1 MREFRIKVN
10 NEKTYVVKA
19 NDYNQAV
26 KTLHSKLRDFDLTNF
41 LALKRSLEL
50 RIGEEID
57 FDKLEEYVNKLPK
70 DKNGKKNINVKEVIK
85 CCVKA
90 KDNAVSDSISRY
102 TGEDAIRTNGFVKIK
117 EDGDWTSYRYNG
129 SDFDGAV
136 FKIHQ
141 YNPSL
146 IAFVSNGNRTITVR
160 NKYLNDADDTAQ
172 GEIEVLKSFGFDYKD
187 GKWVKESNN
196 NNIIVQPDYHYV
208 SVIGPDDTE
217 KHCKKYQYQSA
228 GMLKKIIASNI
239 KDSSITDTDM
249 KTAEDIIK
257 KYGGNPVGN
266 VMGLQKTRFVGQDE
280 IKNQHDFATDLD
292 KAGYKFYL
300 INGRYRISPKD
311 SSIKDDLTQVETYKK
326 SIIYIDDNGYYYHTP
341 IGGRGAKAYRDNT
354 KDINIVKKRIDKDYS
369 FLYDSSIK
377 DVDWD
382 FANKLK
388 QHSQEEIRN
397 ALKYSAPTVYKQY
410 RNGETI
416 QFAGLAGQLTG
427 PEKTKVL
434 KRLGDSSIKDV
445 SYISGKNLKIGQKIV
460 EDGEVLEVIDIKE
473 TQRGVNNNY
482 RDVTLKNVKTGA
494 TETVHFGNSTLARLN
509 DDWSKGVSVTVKVT
523 TESLINA
530 AKEHKVLLGGR
541 NDAPE
546 KFIGRTSIRFTLPNK
561 DNTAYANIDNSQSTI
576 HYNMYDDEF
585 TYKEF
590 GGKKDFNKAKLTE
603 GLKKLQD
610 YVVSQL
616 ISAGIVV
623 NQSKVEVGGSS
634 RFNSTWRQAQSYN
647 DESVKDADPVK
658 VEKIIRKEK
667 SALGITYY
675 LFQTK
680 SNSGATIYYEV
691 TDKSYH
697 GEPTYSGGGVI
708 SFSLQSAND
717 SLDSHLLYDKLV
729 SKYGK
734 MAGRKRFFL
743 GKNDSVQRENDAS
756 TGYKYRITNNGSKWY
771 YETTFPDGHTTLTG
785 PYSSKQE
792 TEQYFHKHRPT
803 ERLNDYSP
811 KYNKGQKIQTSAGIH
826 EIIGYDPVRPDVHT
840 NRIEYS
846 YRLKTPNGTYTN
858 MPDWQLE
865 KLVKLGRY
873 KLIDSNISDTKFLV
887 HAYNDGK
894 LLEEKLV
901 NTKVEAEQLAK
912 EFTKKYGED
921 TTSIKL
927 VYSNITDADP
937 VKVEKIIRK
946 EKSALGITYYIFQTK
961 SSSGYTIYYQVT
973 DKTYHGEPTYSGGG
987 IISLS
992 LKSANDTLDH
1002 NLLSDKLK
1010 AKYGEKE
1017 GTKRYLRGENDSAIK
1032 DKLSTSDA
1040 NSLVEAYID
1049 KYKYT
1054 HSNLPYVNKPKIK
1067 IFNSP
1072 EEFRD
1077 KFLSSYRGYSIYAG
1091 GLLNY
1096 NGYVVKLF
1104 TSAKDGKIES
1114 PSADNIFTIFPTT
1127 TIKDSNNIKNRKSYT
1142 IKVGDKQYKIF
1153 AESEEEAVDKYI
1165 KSKKQ

>member
-26 KTLHSKLRDFDLTNF
+26 KTLHSKLNDDWSKGVSVKVKVTTESLIKAAKERKVLLGGGYDPPEKFIGRSIRFTLPNKDTTAFVNIDNSQSTIHYNMYDDEFTYKEFGGKKDFNKAKLTEGLKKLQDYVVSQLKSAGIVVNQSKVEVGGSSKFNSTWRQAQSYNDSSVKDYDLTNF

-70 DKNGKKNINVKEVIK
+70 DKNGKKNIDVKEVIK
-85 CCVKA
+85 HCIKA
-90 KDNAVSDSISRY
+90 KDNAVSDSISKY
-102 TGEDAIRTNGFVKIK
+102 NGEDAIRTNGFVKIK
-117 EDGDWTSYRYNG
+117 EDGDWTSYKYNG

-160 NKYLNDADDTAQ
+160 NKYLNDADNTAQ

-196 NNIIVQPDYHYV
+196 NDIIVQPDYHYV
-208 SVIGPDDTE
+208 SVIRPGDTE

-239 KDSSITDTDM
+239 KDSSITDADM
-249 KTAEDIIK
+249 KIAEDIIK

-311 SSIKDDLTQVETYKK
+311 SSI
-326 SIIYIDDNGYYYHTP
+326 DDNSPKYSKGQKIQTSAGVHEIIGYDPVKADVHTNRIEYSYRLKTP
-341 IGGRGAKAYRDNT
+341 NGTYTNMPDWQLEELVKLGRYKLIDSST
-354 KDINIVKKRIDKDYS
+354 K
-369 FLYDSSIK
+369 DSSIK
-377 DVDWD
+377 DTKFLVHAYNDG
-382 FANKLK
+382 KLL
-388 QHSQEEIRN
+388 EEKLVN
-397 ALKYSAPTVYKQY
+397 
-410 RNGETI
+410 
-416 QFAGLAGQLTG
+416 
-427 PEKTKVL
+427 TKVEAEQL
-434 KRLGDSSIKDV
+434 AKEFIKKYGEYSTSIKLVD
-445 SYISGKNLKIGQKIV
+445 S
-460 EDGEVLEVIDIKE
+460 
-473 TQRGVNNNY
+473 
-482 RDVTLKNVKTGA
+482 
-494 TETVHFGNSTLARLN
+494 
-509 DDWSKGVSVTVKVT
+509 
-523 TESLINA
+523 
-530 AKEHKVLLGGR
+530 
-541 NDAPE
+541 
-546 KFIGRTSIRFTLPNK
+546 
-561 DNTAYANIDNSQSTI
+561 NIT
-576 HYNMYDDEF
+576 
-585 TYKEF
+585 
-590 GGKKDFNKAKLTE
+590 
-603 GLKKLQD
+603 
-610 YVVSQL
+610 
-616 ISAGIVV
+616 
-623 NQSKVEVGGSS
+623 
-634 RFNSTWRQAQSYN
+634 
-647 DESVKDADPVK
+647 DADPVK

-697 GEPTYSGGGVI
+697 GEPTYSGGGII

-734 MAGRKRFFL
+734 VAGRKRFFL

-803 ERLNDYSP
+803 E
-811 KYNKGQKIQTSAGIH
+811 
-826 EIIGYDPVRPDVHT
+826 
-840 NRIEYS
+840 
-846 YRLKTPNGTYTN
+846 
-858 MPDWQLE
+858 
-865 KLVKLGRY
+865 KL
-873 KLIDSNISDTKFLV
+873 
-887 HAYNDGK
+887 
-894 LLEEKLV
+894 
-901 NTKVEAEQLAK
+901 
-912 EFTKKYGED
+912 
-921 TTSIKL
+921 
-927 VYSNITDADP
+927 TDADP

-973 DKTYHGEPTYSGGG
+973 DRTYHGEPTYSGGG

-1002 NLLSDKLK
+1002 NLLADKLK

-1077 KFLSSYRGYSIYAG
+1077 KFLSSYRGYSIFAG

-1127 TIKDSNNIKNRKSYT
+1127 AIKDSDNIKNRKSYT
-1142 IKVGDKQYKIF
+1142 IKVGDKQYKVF
-1153 AESEEEAVDKYI
+1153 AESESEAINKYI

>member
-90 KDNAVSDSISRY
+90 KDNSVSDSISRY

-117 EDGDWTSYRYNG
+117 EDGDLTSYKYNG
-129 SDFDGAV
+129 GDFDGAV

-160 NKYLNDADDTAQ
+160 NKYLNDADNTAQ

-196 NNIIVQPDYHYV
+196 DNIIVQPDYHYV
-208 SVIGPDDTE
+208 SVIGPGDTE

-292 KAGYKFYL
+292 KAGYRFYL

-311 SSIKDDLTQVETYKK
+311 SSIKDDLTMVEKYKK

-354 KDINIVKKRIDKDYS
+354 KDINIVKKRIDNDYS

-434 KRLGDSSIKDV
+434 KRLGDS
-445 SYISGKNLKIGQKIV
+445 
-460 EDGEVLEVIDIKE
+460 
-473 TQRGVNNNY
+473 
-482 RDVTLKNVKTGA
+482 
-494 TETVHFGNSTLARLN
+494 
-509 DDWSKGVSVTVKVT
+509 
-523 TESLINA
+523 
-530 AKEHKVLLGGR
+530 
-541 NDAPE
+541 
-546 KFIGRTSIRFTLPNK
+546 
-561 DNTAYANIDNSQSTI
+561 NILS
-576 HYNMYDDEF
+576 
-585 TYKEF
+585 
-590 GGKKDFNKAKLTE
+590 
-603 GLKKLQD
+603 
-610 YVVSQL
+610 
-616 ISAGIVV
+616 
-623 NQSKVEVGGSS
+623 
-634 RFNSTWRQAQSYN
+634 
-647 DESVKDADPVK
+647 
-658 VEKIIRKEK
+658 
-667 SALGITYY
+667 
-675 LFQTK
+675 
-680 SNSGATIYYEV
+680 
-691 TDKSYH
+691 
-697 GEPTYSGGGVI
+697 
-708 SFSLQSAND
+708 
-717 SLDSHLLYDKLV
+717 
-729 SKYGK
+729 
-734 MAGRKRFFL
+734 
-743 GKNDSVQRENDAS
+743 
-756 TGYKYRITNNGSKWY
+756 GYKYRITNNGSKWY

-803 ERLNDYSP
+803 E
-811 KYNKGQKIQTSAGIH
+811 
-826 EIIGYDPVRPDVHT
+826 
-840 NRIEYS
+840 
-846 YRLKTPNGTYTN
+846 
-858 MPDWQLE
+858 
-865 KLVKLGRY
+865 KL
-873 KLIDSNISDTKFLV
+873 
-887 HAYNDGK
+887 
-894 LLEEKLV
+894 
-901 NTKVEAEQLAK
+901 
-912 EFTKKYGED
+912 
-921 TTSIKL
+921 
-927 VYSNITDADP
+927 TDADP

-1032 DKLSTSDA
+1032 DSD
-1040 NSLVEAYID
+1040 
-1049 KYKYT
+1049 
-1054 HSNLPYVNKPKIK
+1054 
-1067 IFNSP
+1067 
-1072 EEFRD
+1072 
-1077 KFLSSYRGYSIYAG
+1077 
-1091 GLLNY
+1091 
-1096 NGYVVKLF
+1096 
-1104 TSAKDGKIES
+1104 
-1114 PSADNIFTIFPTT
+1114 
-1127 TIKDSNNIKNRKSYT
+1127 NIKNRKSYT
-1142 IKVGDKQYKIF
+1142 IKVGDKQYKVF
-1153 AESEEEAVDKYI
+1153 AESESEAINKYI

>member
-26 KTLHSKLRDFDLTNF
+26 KTLHSKLKDFDLTNF

-70 DKNGKKNINVKEVIK
+70 DKNGKKNVDVKEVIK
-85 CCVKA
+85 CCIKA

-117 EDGDWTSYRYNG
+117 EDGDWTSYKYNG
-129 SDFDGAV
+129 SDFDNAV

-160 NKYLNDADDTAQ
+160 NKYLNDADNTAQ

-196 NNIIVQPDYHYV
+196 NDIIVQPDYHYV
-208 SVIGPDDTE
+208 SVIGPGDTE

-311 SSIKDDLTQVETYKK
+311 SSIKDDLTMVEKYKK

-354 KDINIVKKRIDKDYS
+354 KDINIVKKRIDNDYS

-377 DVDWD
+377 DV
-382 FANKLK
+382 
-388 QHSQEEIRN
+388 
-397 ALKYSAPTVYKQY
+397 
-410 RNGETI
+410 
-416 QFAGLAGQLTG
+416 
-427 PEKTKVL
+427 
-434 KRLGDSSIKDV
+434 
-445 SYISGKNLKIGQKIV
+445 SYVSGKNLKIGQKIV
-460 EDGEVLEVIDIKE
+460 EDGEVLEVVDIKE

-494 TETVHFGNSTLARLN
+494 TETVHFVNSALARLN

-634 RFNSTWRQAQSYN
+634 KFNSTWRQAQSYN
-647 DESVKDADPVK
+647 DESVK
-658 VEKIIRKEK
+658 
-667 SALGITYY
+667 
-675 LFQTK
+675 
-680 SNSGATIYYEV
+680 
-691 TDKSYH
+691 
-697 GEPTYSGGGVI
+697 
-708 SFSLQSAND
+708 
-717 SLDSHLLYDKLV
+717 
-729 SKYGK
+729 
-734 MAGRKRFFL
+734 
-743 GKNDSVQRENDAS
+743 
-756 TGYKYRITNNGSKWY
+756 
-771 YETTFPDGHTTLTG
+771 
-785 PYSSKQE
+785 
-792 TEQYFHKHRPT
+792 
-803 ERLNDYSP
+803 
-811 KYNKGQKIQTSAGIH
+811 
-826 EIIGYDPVRPDVHT
+826 
-840 NRIEYS
+840 
-846 YRLKTPNGTYTN
+846 
-858 MPDWQLE
+858 
-865 KLVKLGRY
+865 
-873 KLIDSNISDTKFLV
+873 
-887 HAYNDGK
+887 
-894 LLEEKLV
+894 
-901 NTKVEAEQLAK
+901 
-912 EFTKKYGED
+912 
-921 TTSIKL
+921 
-927 VYSNITDADP
+927 DADP

-987 IISLS
+987 IISFS

-1002 NLLSDKLK
+1002 NLLMDKLK

-1127 TIKDSNNIKNRKSYT
+1127 AIKDSDNIKNRKSYT

>member
-26 KTLHSKLRDFDLTNF
+26 KKLHSKLRDFDDT
-41 LALKRSLEL
+41 
-50 RIGEEID
+50 
-57 FDKLEEYVNKLPK
+57 
-70 DKNGKKNINVKEVIK
+70 KKNINVVREFITNNGGKFSKSKDADAILDFIYK
-85 CCVKA
+85 KTGVKNA
-90 KDNAVSDSISRY
+90 DYGDVLYIIRNYTNVKVEDNAVSDSISRY

-117 EDGDWTSYRYNG
+117 EDGDWTSYKYNG

-160 NKYLNDADDTAQ
+160 NKYL
-172 GEIEVLKSFGFDYKD
+172 
-187 GKWVKESNN
+187 
-196 NNIIVQPDYHYV
+196 
-208 SVIGPDDTE
+208 
-217 KHCKKYQYQSA
+217 
-228 GMLKKIIASNI
+228 

-311 SSIKDDLTQVETYKK
+311 SSIKD
-326 SIIYIDDNGYYYHTP
+326 
-341 IGGRGAKAYRDNT
+341 
-354 KDINIVKKRIDKDYS
+354 
-369 FLYDSSIK
+369 
-377 DVDWD
+377 
-382 FANKLK
+382 
-388 QHSQEEIRN
+388 
-397 ALKYSAPTVYKQY
+397 
-410 RNGETI
+410 
-416 QFAGLAGQLTG
+416 
-427 PEKTKVL
+427 
-434 KRLGDSSIKDV
+434 V
-445 SYISGKNLKIGQKIV
+445 SYVSGKNLKIGQKIV
-460 EDGEVLEVIDIKE
+460 KDGEVLEVVDIKE

-482 RDVTLKNVKTGA
+482 KDVTFKNVKTGA

-541 NDAPE
+541 NDVPE

-634 RFNSTWRQAQSYN
+634 KFNSTWRQAQSYN

-697 GEPTYSGGGVI
+697 GEPTYSGGGII

-734 MAGRKRFFL
+734 MAGRKRFLL
-743 GKNDSVQRENDAS
+743 GKNDSAQRENDAS

-803 ERLNDYSP
+803 EKLTDANR
-811 KYNKGQKIQTSAGIH
+811 YNKGQKFQTSAGIH
-826 EIIGYDPVRPDVHT
+826 EIIGYDPVKADANT

-846 YRLKTPNGTYTN
+846 YRIKTPNGTYTN

-865 KLVKLGRY
+865 ELVKLGRY
-873 KLIDSNISDTKFLV
+873 KLLDSSTKDSSIKDTKFLV

-901 NTKVEAEQLAK
+901 NTQVEAEQLAK
-912 EFTKKYGED
+912 EFIKKYGEYS
-921 TTSIKL
+921 TSIKL
-927 VYSNITDADP
+927 VDSNITDAEP

-946 EKSALGITYYIFQTK
+946 EKSELGVTYYIFQTK

-987 IISLS
+987 IISFS

-1002 NLLSDKLK
+1002 NLLSDKLI

-1127 TIKDSNNIKNRKSYT
+1127 AIKDSNNIKNRKSYT
-1142 IKVGDKQYKIF
+1142 IKVGDKQYKVF
-1153 AESEEEAVDKYI
+1153 AESESEAINKYI
-1165 KSKKQ
+1165 KSKK

>member
-26 KTLHSKLRDFDLTNF
+26 KKLHSK
-41 LALKRSLEL
+41 
-50 RIGEEID
+50 
-57 FDKLEEYVNKLPK
+57 
-70 DKNGKKNINVKEVIK
+70 
-85 CCVKA
+85 
-90 KDNAVSDSISRY
+90 
-102 TGEDAIRTNGFVKIK
+102 
-117 EDGDWTSYRYNG
+117 
-129 SDFDGAV
+129 
-136 FKIHQ
+136 
-141 YNPSL
+141 
-146 IAFVSNGNRTITVR
+146 
-160 NKYLNDADDTAQ
+160 
-172 GEIEVLKSFGFDYKD
+172 
-187 GKWVKESNN
+187 
-196 NNIIVQPDYHYV
+196 
-208 SVIGPDDTE
+208 
-217 KHCKKYQYQSA
+217 
-228 GMLKKIIASNI
+228 
-239 KDSSITDTDM
+239 
-249 KTAEDIIK
+249 
-257 KYGGNPVGN
+257 
-266 VMGLQKTRFVGQDE
+266 
-280 IKNQHDFATDLD
+280 
-292 KAGYKFYL
+292 
-300 INGRYRISPKD
+300 
-311 SSIKDDLTQVETYKK
+311 
-326 SIIYIDDNGYYYHTP
+326 
-341 IGGRGAKAYRDNT
+341 
-354 KDINIVKKRIDKDYS
+354 
-369 FLYDSSIK
+369 
-377 DVDWD
+377 
-382 FANKLK
+382 
-388 QHSQEEIRN
+388 
-397 ALKYSAPTVYKQY
+397 
-410 RNGETI
+410 
-416 QFAGLAGQLTG
+416 
-427 PEKTKVL
+427 
-434 KRLGDSSIKDV
+434 
-445 SYISGKNLKIGQKIV
+445 
-460 EDGEVLEVIDIKE
+460 
-473 TQRGVNNNY
+473 
-482 RDVTLKNVKTGA
+482 
-494 TETVHFGNSTLARLN
+494 LN

-616 ISAGIVV
+616 KSVGIVV

-634 RFNSTWRQAQSYN
+634 KFNSTWRQAQSYN
-647 DESVKDADPVK
+647 DSSVKDYDLTNFLALKRSLELRIGEEIDFDKLEEYVNKLPKDKNGKKNIDVKEVIKRCIKAKDNAVSDSISKYNGEDAIRTNGFVKIKEDGDWTSYKYNGSDFDGAVFKIHQYNPSLIAFVSNGNRTITVRNKYLNDSDDTAQGEIEVLKSFGFDYKDGKWVKESNNNNIIVQPDYHYVSVIGPGDTEKHCKKYQYQSAGMLKKIIASNIKDSSIKDVSYVSGKNLKIGQKIVEDGEVLEVVDIKETQRGVNNNYRDVTLKNVKTGATETVHFGNSALARLNDYSIKDTKFLVHAYNDGKLLEEKLVNTKVEAEQLAKEFTKKYGEYSTSIKLVYSDITDADPVKAGKDPKQAAAIAYSVQRENDSSIKDVDWDFANKLKQHSQEEIRNALKYSAPTVYKQYRNGETIQFAGLAGQLTGPEKTKVLKRLGDSYMKDADPVK
-658 VEKIIRKEK
+658 VEKIIRREK

-680 SNSGATIYYEV
+680 SDSGATIYYEV

-697 GEPTYSGGGVI
+697 GEPTYSGGGII

-803 ERLNDYSP
+803 E
-811 KYNKGQKIQTSAGIH
+811 
-826 EIIGYDPVRPDVHT
+826 
-840 NRIEYS
+840 
-846 YRLKTPNGTYTN
+846 
-858 MPDWQLE
+858 
-865 KLVKLGRY
+865 KL
-873 KLIDSNISDTKFLV
+873 
-887 HAYNDGK
+887 
-894 LLEEKLV
+894 
-901 NTKVEAEQLAK
+901 
-912 EFTKKYGED
+912 
-921 TTSIKL
+921 
-927 VYSNITDADP
+927 TDADP

-973 DKTYHGEPTYSGGG
+973 DRTYHGEPTYSGGG

-1054 HSNLPYVNKPKIK
+1054 HSNLLYVNKPKIK

-1077 KFLSSYRGYSIYAG
+1077 KFLSSYRGYSIFAG

-1127 TIKDSNNIKNRKSYT
+1127 SIKDSNNIKNRKSYT
-1142 IKVGDKQYKIF
+1142 IKVGDKQYKVF
-1153 AESEEEAVDKYI
+1153 AESESEAINKYL